1 MLDFIYFLYVLTITI
16 VSITIKSASNLI
28 IPVQSSKQ
36 ISSTSA
42 GRRNIS
48 LSNSSDNKY
57 QPVKGSTQKY
67 KKNIKD
73 GNAVQ
78 TTPRSMKIGFFH
90 PYCNAGGGGE
100 RVLWVALLACM
111 KQYPNGDFIIF
122 TGDLDA
128 SPEQILSKAKD
139 RFNIELPLPVQFVF
153 LKKRF
158 LVEDKLYPRFT
169 LLFQSLGSMV
179 LGYEAIRNCGQLDIF
194 IDTMGYAFVYPLVK
208 TFCGCKIAC
217 YVHYPTISSD
227 MLHAVE
233 SGQDTFN
240 NRVIGFRRVFTAI
253 KSVYYRIFALLY
265 GCVGQYADCVM
276 VNSSWTE
283 AHIKSLWNVS
293 DRLYKIYPPCNV
305 QQLASIGGSSSN
317 KADREKIIVSIGQF
331 RPEKNHQLQLKAFAR
346 FLLKYPRLKNN
357 VKLVLIGGCRNAGD
371 HERVADLKRLSL
383 QLDIDSHVEF
393 VLNAPYEVL
402 KDYLSRAMIGIHTMH
417 NEHFGIGIVEYMAAG
432 VIPIANASGGPL
444 MDIVVK
450 HNSQPTGFVEQDEDG
465 YADFIAQILQMSKK
479 DRQQIQQAGR
489 LRAMEF
495 DDDNFSTQFIDA
507 LSSLIN

>member
-28 IPVQSSKQ
+28 IPVRSSQ
-36 ISSTSA
+36 AISSSTGKRSI
-42 GRRNIS
+42 IS
-48 LSNSSDNKY
+48 LPNN
-57 QPVKGSTQKY
+57 
-67 KKNIKD
+67 D
-73 GNAVQ
+73 GKSQHKLPIQ
-78 TTPRSMKIGFFH
+78 TKRKTIQNDGTLQQLKIGFFH

-111 KQYPNGDFIIF
+111 KQHPNGEFIIF

-128 SPEQILSKAKD
+128 FPEQILSKAKD

-194 IDTMGYAFVYPLVK
+194 VDTMGYAFVYPLVK
-208 TFCGCKIAC
+208 TFSGCKIAC
-217 YVHYPTISSD
+217 YVHYPIISSD
-227 MLHAVE
+227 MLQAVE
-233 SGQDTFN
+233 SGQDAFD
-240 NRVIGFRRVFTAI
+240 NRVVGFRRAFTAI
-253 KSVYYRIFALLY
+253 KSVYYRIFALMY
-265 GCVGQYADCVM
+265 GSVGQYADCVM

-305 QQLASIGGSSSN
+305 QSLASLSSSNN

-331 RPEKNHQLQLKAFAR
+331 RPEKNHKLQLKAFAR

-402 KDYLSRAMIGIHTMH
+402 KDYLGRAMIGIHTMH

-465 YADFIAQILQMSKK
+465 YADCIAQILQMSKK

-507 LSSLIN
+507 LSPLIY